1 MSYSLQ
7 KREPEIQKSMKS
19 SMQLSQGEGKLNE
32 LKSQTKIGSRQ
43 FLDRVIDNAGIY
55 DATTFAS
62 LLGLPKEEL
71 ISDDILNL
79 IMYCSFDL
87 EINCKYLNKI
97 LKLNLYLFILNHSHK
112 SELKIFKSSGLI
124 LY

>member
-43 FLDRVIDNAGIY
+43 FLDRVIGNGGIY
-55 DATTFAS
+55 DATSFAS
-62 LLGLPKEEL
+62 LLGLAKEEL
-71 ISDDILNL
+71 ISDDIL
-79 IMYCSFDL
+79 MYCSFDL